1 MDFIMKKNYYTAGYK
16 KTSLKKNIDFLEPA
30 ENFIRIFKMNFL
42 KKKNLHCL
50 DFGVGDG
57 RHTKFLL
64 EKKHKVLATDI
75 SSEAV
80 NLSKKNI
87 KGFKNYLIFKKS
99 NYEKLLD
106 LSKFD
111 LIVCWETVHWLG
123 DFDKISNLI
132 NIFKRCLSRKGK
144 IIITF
149 PAEDHYLINNFNE
162 LFKTH
167 TYKIKHSERRDAL
180 ICAPK
185 LNDIKKLFKNNY
197 LKILQIF
204 KYSHGR
210 LIFNNIK
217 NGMKSSG
224 IKENS
229 MFSMYAFLVEKI

>member
-1 MDFIMKKNYYTAGYK
+1 MKKNHYTTAYK
-16 KTSLKKNIDFLEPA
+16 KSLLKKNIDFMEPA

-64 EKKHKVLATDI
+64 KKKHKVLATDI
-75 SSEAV
+75 SYEAI

-87 KGFKNYLIFKKS
+87 KGFKNYLIFNND
-99 NYEKLLD
+99 NYEKLL
-106 LSKFD
+106 SFNRFD
-111 LIVCWETVHWLG
+111 LIVCWETIHWLG
-123 DFDKISNLI
+123 DFDKMINLI
-132 NIFKRCLSRKGK
+132 NIFKKCLNRKGK

-149 PAEDHYLINNFNE
+149 PAEDHYLINNYNQ

-167 TYKIKHSERRDAL
+167 TYKIKQIERRDAI

-185 LNDIKKLFKNNY
+185 LNILKKVFRDNQ
-197 LKILQIF
+197 LKILQIY

-210 LIFNNIK
+210 IIFNNVK
-217 NGMKSSG
+217 NDMKSGG
-224 IKENS
+224 IKTKS
-229 MFSMYAFLVEKI
+229 MFSMYAFLLEK